1 MQSKRLD
8 LKAEFVKRGL
18 TYSELSRLS
27 GVDLW
32 RLSRYTNGYLD
43 DLRDDEKQR
52 IADFLKV
59 EISEIFPNN

>member
-1 MQSKRLD
+1 MQSKRLG
-8 LKAEFVKRGL
+8 LKAEFIKRGL
-18 TYSELSRLS
+18 TFSELSRLS

-59 EISEIFPNN
+59 EISEIFPKN